1 MCSDTVKKESV
12 WEYPRPPRLEPS
24 TRLVRVIFADRVIAQ
39 TQRAFRILETSHP
52 PTYYIPPEDVNR
64 EFLVPST
71 LHTFCEFKGQANYLS
86 LKVDD
91 RNSENAGWYYANP
104 AAAFAAIRNY
114 ISFYASRVDI
124 CFVDGERVQA
134 QPGDFYGGWI
144 TSDIEGPFKGNPDTK
159 TW

>member
-39 TQRAFRILETSHP
+39 SQRAFRILETSHP

-104 AAAFAAIRNY
+104 AAAFATIRNY

>member
-24 TRLVRVIFADRVIAQ
+24 ARLVRVIFADRVIAQ

-104 AAAFAAIRNY
+104 ASAFAAIRNY

>member
-104 AAAFAAIRNY
+104 AAAFATIRNY

>member
-104 AAAFAAIRNY
+104 AAAFTAIRNY

>member
-52 PTYYIPPEDVNR
+52 PTYYIPPDDVNR

-86 LKVDD
+86 LRVDD

-104 AAAFAAIRNY
+104 ASAFAAIRNY

-144 TSDIEGPFKGNPDTK
+144 TSEIEGPFKGNPDTK